1 MTQENK
7 TKEPKQE
14 VMEAAV
20 VEEVAVTEP
29 VEENLLVK
37 RIDET
42 TIMIEEQTYE
52 IVLNYREAFDA
63 ERLSERYSEILSK
76 YDYIV
81 ADWGFEQLRL
91 KGFYDDKN
99 RKVSQD
105 QRISTLQDYLYEYC
119 NFGCAYFVLQR
130 VGEVKKEKSFKPKRS
145 RNRPTHSNPKAVTTK
160 PEAKSQKNKTTKPNN
175 TAQKAPKKNFV
186 TKDVTQPKQVQV
198 VQKQKQEPKAKIK
211 TVEEKNGQRHFN
223 IRRNDVEQVKNK
235 S

>member
-52 IVLNYREAFDA
+52 IVLNYREAFM
-63 ERLSERYSEILSK
+63 
-76 YDYIV
+76 
-81 ADWGFEQLRL
+81 L
-91 KGFYDDKN
+91 KDFQNDTVKFY
-99 RKVSQD
+99 Q
-105 QRISTLQDYLYEYC
+105 
-119 NFGCAYFVLQR
+119 
-130 VGEVKKEKSFKPKRS
+130 
-145 RNRPTHSNPKAVTTK
+145 
-160 PEAKSQKNKTTKPNN
+160 N
-175 TAQKAPKKNFV
+175 TI
-186 TKDVTQPKQVQV
+186 T
-198 VQKQKQEPKAKIK
+198 
-211 TVEEKNGQRHFN
+211 
-223 IRRNDVEQVKNK
+223 